1 MHELSLVPT
10 HALSP
15 FLLMHTG
22 VHIDYNVDKISYDDF
37 INRELILFSH
47 AGDVRRRE
55 NQKRHVLFMFNSTL
69 CELWSYDNAISYWHE
84 DIIQGLFLH
93 RPALLDQFVLL
104 VDRQSS
110 FLINNFN
117 LHSIPCHSIWYRQ
130 TMSVLCLTSWM
141 VWSLLRGRFFSHV
154 SRGTFAKKSKWH
166 S

>member
-69 CELWSYDNAISYWHE
+69 CEL
-84 DIIQGLFLH
+84 
-93 RPALLDQFVLL
+93 
-104 VDRQSS
+104 
-110 FLINNFN
+110 
-117 LHSIPCHSIWYRQ
+117 
-130 TMSVLCLTSWM
+130 
-141 VWSLLRGRFFSHV
+141 
-154 SRGTFAKKSKWH
+154 
-166 S
+166 